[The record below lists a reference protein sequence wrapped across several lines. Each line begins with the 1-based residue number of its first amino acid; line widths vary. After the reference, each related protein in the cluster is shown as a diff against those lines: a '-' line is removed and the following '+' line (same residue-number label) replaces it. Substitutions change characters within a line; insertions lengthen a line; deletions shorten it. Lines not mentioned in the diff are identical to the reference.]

1 MWVHNWFFL
10 NTYTYTHTYSV
21 TSKPNN
27 VVLEKACVICC
38 KLLSTQEFR
47 LQQGTHFIQIRS
59 YFSFLCM
66 CLLWSDQKLTDCFSS
81 CISNPNGRKS
91 VYPHTQK
98 KKSLISLN
106 QKVIF
111 PTECTTTHWWGN
123 VPWPWAFTRCCQ
135 PRVSYP
141 TWSKK
146 HRIPHLVECETRHIS
161 TDVKGMWEESLCKKV
176 KDFC

>member
-98 KKSLISLN
+98 KKNHLFHWTKKSFSLLN
-106 QKVIF
+106 VLPLTGEVMCLDHEHLHAAVNQ
-111 PTECTTTHWWGN
+111 ECH
-123 VPWPWAFTRCCQ
+123 
-135 PRVSYP
+135 
-141 TWSKK
+141 
-146 HRIPHLVECETRHIS
+146 IPHG
-161 TDVKGMWEESLCKKV
+161 VKNTEFLILSSV
-176 KDFC
+176 KQDT